1 MRPRIA
7 LVNNSSANTKSSKT
21 KLHKIGQPRGLLGK
35 LLGPILK
42 TSLSLIKK
50 IVKALAESALIPL
63 GLIVAAPATDV
74 AIQNKCFVSSMTS
87 IIISNKEMND
97 IMKVV
102 KSLEESGLLIKG
114 ARETVKTKSKE
125 QKDEFFSM
133 LLGTQRASLLGN
145 LWTGQSTISAGGN
158 L

>member
-21 KLHKIGQPRGLLGK
+21 KLHKIGQSRELLGK

-50 IVKALAESALIPL
+50 IFKALAESALIPL

-87 IIISNKEMND
+87 ITISNKEMND

-102 KSLEESGLLIKG
+102 
-114 ARETVKTKSKE
+114 
-125 QKDEFFSM
+125 
-133 LLGTQRASLLGN
+133 
-145 LWTGQSTISAGGN
+145 
-158 L
+158 